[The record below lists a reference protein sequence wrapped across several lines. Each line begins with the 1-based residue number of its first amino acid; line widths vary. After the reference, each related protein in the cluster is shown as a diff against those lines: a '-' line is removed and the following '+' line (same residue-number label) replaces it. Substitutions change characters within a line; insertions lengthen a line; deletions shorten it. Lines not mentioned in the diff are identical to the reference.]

1 MENIIKRAEI
11 LGQMK
16 SLNEVL
22 IDMIVSGNKYLA
34 YKYEN
39 TLSVLKKEYE
49 QLEKETKWNVHTY
62 QHFVLNT
69 TEKIDVCN

>member
-22 IDMIVSGNKYLA
+22 KDMIVSENKYLA

-39 TLSVLKKEYE
+39 TLSVLQKEYE
-49 QLEKETKWNVHTY
+49 QLVKEAKWNVPTY
-62 QHFVLNT
+62 QHFVLSISK
-69 TEKIDVCN
+69 KIDVCN

>member
-49 QLEKETKWNVHTY
+49 QLEKETK
-62 QHFVLNT
+62 
-69 TEKIDVCN
+69 

>member
-16 SLNEVL
+16 SLNVV
-22 IDMIVSGNKYLA
+22 IKDMIISENKYLA

-39 TLSVLKKEYE
+39 TLSVLQKEYE
-49 QLEKETKWNVHTY
+49 QLEKKD
-62 QHFVLNT
+62 
-69 TEKIDVCN
+69 K